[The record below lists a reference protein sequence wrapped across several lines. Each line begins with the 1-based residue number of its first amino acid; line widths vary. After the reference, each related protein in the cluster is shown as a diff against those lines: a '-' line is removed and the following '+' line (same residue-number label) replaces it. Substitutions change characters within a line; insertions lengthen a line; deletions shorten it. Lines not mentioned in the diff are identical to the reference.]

1 MVISINGSP
10 VTLDLDSILV
20 WALVGLVSGF
30 LASHIALGH
39 GLGLF
44 WDIIVGVV
52 GALFGGIVLAGF
64 LHFNIAVAGHPII
77 SAMIMAFIGAA
88 ILLLIVRLFSGR
100 GYRRRAFCLLKRL
113 GAVRSQA
120 LRTSPAARS
129 GPSLDSFT

>member
-10 VTLDLDSILV
+10 VTIDFDSLLV
-20 WALVGLVSGF
+20 WALVGLVAGF
-30 LASHIALGH
+30 LASHVALGH

-44 WDIIVGVV
+44 WDIIVGIV

-88 ILLLIVRLFSGR
+88 ILLLIVRLFAGGR
-100 GYRRRAFCLLKRL
+100 RYSRRAY
-113 GAVRSQA
+113 
-120 LRTSPAARS
+120 
-129 GPSLDSFT
+129 